1 MESCSC
7 QLHLQRVQTLSGSKH
22 SKSWFFT
29 CYTWHAARRNAD
41 RLTFHAGQQWHDAS
55 IVQEELNL
63 IAISSIFFRGLRP
76 HLSTIIARCFSI
88 HPQVVFAFCEGNSL
102 TAIQQYFLETPG
114 QTGSRAQ
121 GLVCCVIRDT
131 LHLGSF
137 AGTFF
142 ITCFFLGCFV
152 DCHKHHRGK
161 IAGSCWIRVVCV
173 CACLFCIYNNI

>member
-41 RLTFHAGQQWHDAS
+41 RLTFHAGQPWHDAS

-76 HLSTIIARCFSI
+76 HLSTVIAWCFSI
-88 HPQVVFAFCEGNSL
+88 HPQIVFAFCEGNSL
-102 TAIQQYFLETPG
+102 TAILFGNSCADRLKG
-114 QTGSRAQ
+114 TGIGLPCDSWYIASRQ
-121 GLVCCVIRDT
+121 FRWHVFCKM
-131 LHLGSF
+131 
-137 AGTFF
+137 FF
-142 ITCFFLGCFV
+142 FSCCFV

-161 IAGSCWIRVVCV
+161 SLDHAGSGLCV
-173 CACLFCIYNNI
+173 CACLFCIYFKRVT